1 MDAEA
6 RRELVESY
14 FERVDAERYGD
25 LEGLF
30 TGDVAFHPPGDDIT
44 GVEEMIDW
52 YRDRLKVA
60 DATHD
65 VQRYVDDG
73 TTVVCEGH
81 LTGRLPD
88 GSSIEG
94 GFLDVFEFDTESER
108 IAELTI
114 YDSLG

>member
-1 MDAEA
+1 MNTDA
-6 RRELVESY
+6 RKELVESY
-14 FERVDAERYGD
+14 FERVDAERYGE
-25 LEGLF
+25 LRGLF
-30 TGDVAFHPPGDDIT
+30 TSDVAFHPPGDDLR
-44 GVEEMIDW
+44 GLEEMINW
-52 YRDRLKVA
+52 YRDRLEVA

-81 LTGRLPD
+81 LTGTLPD

-94 GFLDVFEFDTESER
+94 SFLDLFEFDPDSQR

-114 YDSLG
+114 YDRLG